1 MTGTEGKNFV
11 KGLNPM
17 LKSGNRLVLQDIMT
31 ALPLIFLGAPV
42 LRMRAEPISDP
53 VSPEIATLA
62 ASMAA
67 TMTANHGVGLAAPQV
82 GLNQRLIVFCVP
94 ESRAEDQNALPLQV
108 LINPEFTPLTETQ
121 VEGLEG
127 CLSLPGLRGMVPRWQ
142 RIGYRGLGLDGKLVE
157 REAEG
162 FHARVVQHEI
172 DHLDGVMYPDRMRDF
187 STLVH
192 ECVIRRQ
199 LQQAAEERHAQEQTA
214 QEQAIENEAKAD
226 GASES

>member
-1 MTGTEGKNFV
+1 MTATEGKNFV
-11 KGLNPM
+11 SSLHPM

-31 ALPLIFLGAPV
+31 ALPLFFLGAPV
-42 LRMRAEPISDP
+42 LRMQAEPISDP
-53 VSPEIATLA
+53 MAPEISTLA

-67 TMTANHGVGLAAPQV
+67 TMTANQGVGLAAPQV
-82 GLNQRLIVFCVP
+82 GANQRLIVFYVP
-94 ESRAEDQNALPLQV
+94 ESRAEDQMALPLQV
-108 LINPEFTPLTETQ
+108 LINPEFMPLAETL

-199 LQQAAEERHAQEQTA
+199 LQQASEEQHAQK
-214 QEQAIENEAKAD
+214 QADENQAEAI
-226 GASES
+226 GA